1 MSRGA
6 QAAHAASSNPPS
18 PHHGTRGA
26 AGPVDLLGVAP
37 GRPEPTLRC
46 THTQTH
52 ADPPGEDQPRW
63 PFLSGGPPAR
73 QQAHP
78 WAFRPLPSLGRL
90 PGSCAGPARAAIS
103 SRGPG
108 GSLPLLGVCKWPVPG
123 TACPSEEPVPCR
135 ARSQSAASPAKGP
148 SFTSREPGGRPGLG
162 TMTHHGGTV
171 QRLAGVPGG
180 GPRAPWLTEKPRRVP
195 ASRRHGA
202 SKGQPTSGN
211 HRHTKRS
218 TGPCM
223 CARALHAYDT
233 RVHGVAGTGHACAH
247 TCYVHRTPCACVLH
261 TGHVQARG
269 LHGRTRVRTCVTC
282 TGHVCVCYLHT
293 PRCAHA
299 GKGLRS
305 PPDHCGDLQN
315 EHGLWRTAG
324 LGRTPSQ
331 SSPAS

>member
-1 MSRGA
+1 MSRGVL
-6 QAAHAASSNPPS
+6 AAHAASSNPPS
-18 PHHGTRGA
+18 PHHGARGA
-26 AGPVDLLGVAP
+26 AGPGDLLGVAP
-37 GRPEPTLRC
+37 GRPEPALRC
-46 THTQTH
+46 THTRTH

-63 PFLSGGPPAR
+63 PFLSGGPPAH

-108 GSLPLLGVCKWPVPG
+108 GSLPLLRVCKWPVPG

-162 TMTHHGGTV
+162 TMTHHGGAV

-180 GPRAPWLTEKPRRVP
+180 GPRAPWLTEKPRRAP

-211 HRHTKRS
+211 RRHTKGS
-218 TGPCM
+218 AGPCM
-223 CARALHAYDT
+223 CACACYMRVT
-233 RVHGVAGTGHACAH
+233 RVCT
-247 TCYVHRTPCACVLH
+247 VL
-261 TGHVQARG
+261 QAQD
-269 LHGRTRVRTCVTC
+269 TRVRTRVTC
-282 TGHVCVCYLHT
+282 TGRRVLVCYTQDTCRHVGCMAGHVCARVSRAQDTCVCYLHA
-293 PRCAHA
+293 PWCAHA
-299 GKGLRS
+299 GKGSRS

-315 EHGLWRTAG
+315 EHGLRRTAG